1 MEKIRKKAEVFS
13 VRKELE
19 ESTAS
24 ENKKRRCRHE
34 NGSFGFVIYNY
45 NFSTLAACIPRAPSV
60 KS

>member
-24 ENKKRRCRHE
+24 ENKKE
-34 NGSFGFVIYNY
+34 AAVMKTAASALSFIIIIF
-45 NFSTLAACIPRAPSV
+45 LR
-60 KS
+60 

>member
-24 ENKKRRCRHE
+24 ENKKRSCRHE

-45 NFSTLAACIPRAPSV
+45 NY
-60 KS
+60 K